1 MAVLKC
7 DMARPM
13 RRVLLGRFKI

>member
-1 MAVLKC
+1 MAVLKG